1 MNSQFQ
7 SPLLQIKLIVLYM
20 LDRVPF
26 PLTKAQLFDFVLMK
40 EYTDY
45 ITLQQVMSELM
56 DADMITAKSMRN
68 RTHISLTE
76 EGREALDLFRKR
88 LSPDTIR
95 QIDAFFESNEIRLR
109 NEVSIISDYYKS
121 TSGEYEAHLVAK
133 DKGVDMVSLTLSV
146 PDEES
151 AAQICENWEKNNQE
165 VYQFLVEK
173 LF

>member
-1 MNSQFQ
+1 
-7 SPLLQIKLIVLYM
+7 M

-26 PLTKAQLFDFVLMK
+26 PLTKAQLFDFILMK

-68 RTHISLTE
+68 RTHISLTD
-76 EGREALDLFRKR
+76 EGHEALDLFRRR

-95 QIDAFFESNEIRLR
+95 QIDSFFESNEIRLR

-133 DKGVDMVSLTLSV
+133 DKGIDMVTVTLSV

-151 AAQICENWEKNNQE
+151 AAHICENWEKNNQE